1 MWSKLY
7 YTQYTPLSN
16 VYINTKIKLVILHAK
31 IIINFQ
37 IKIYI

>member
-16 VYINTKIKLVILHAK
+16 VYINTKIKLVILHTK
-31 IIINFQ
+31 KQEECFLN
-37 IKIYI
+37 